1 MSDVLISGGHGW
13 LGALLA
19 EGLEQKYYRVS
30 QFSLRETLQKNTS
43 FLNSVPVAILAGTNY
58 GRGQSSDDL
67 IDLHLSYV
75 ESFTL
80 NALRLNVK
88 LIIYI
93 DTLLPKGYSP
103 YADAKWFAREKLE
116 KDIDGGIKLISIKLN
131 TFFGSLIQRYSFT
144 QDVLRACYLNS
155 KYFEIRCPD
164 NIRDFIYIKD
174 AIASILFVLDLYKKK
189 DYVMRGP
196 TLALEV
202 GSGRPTSFKEFA
214 YLAKE
219 VFGATTQFI
228 EPDEPFIKEVLTT
241 NTEAIRA
248 LGWRPQFTL
257 RQALEDTRMHLNSS
271 PKNWR
276 LNL

>member
-1 MSDVLISGGHGW
+1 M
-13 LGALLA
+13 
-19 EGLEQKYYRVS
+19 
-30 QFSLRETLQKNTS
+30 
-43 FLNSVPVAILAGTNY
+43 
-58 GRGQSSDDL
+58 
-67 IDLHLSYV
+67 
-75 ESFTL
+75 
-80 NALRLNVK
+80 
-88 LIIYI
+88 
-93 DTLLPKGYSP
+93 LPKGYSP

-116 KDIDGGIKLISIKLN
+116 KDIDGRIKLISIKLN

-174 AIASILFVLDLYKKK
+174 AVASILFVLDLYKKN
-189 DYVMRGP
+189 DYVMGDP
-196 TLALEV
+196 TLVFEV
-202 GSGRPTSFKEFA
+202 GSGSPTSFKEFA
-214 YLAKE
+214 FLAKE

-228 EPDEPFIKEVLTT
+228 QQDEPFIKEVLTT
-241 NTEAIRA
+241 NTKAIRA

-257 RQALEDTRMHLNSS
+257 RQALEDTRIHLNSS